1 MLVHIND
8 MLSQGFIAGLIPSEE
23 ILGLASNLRQE
34 ATRHGIPDTPANL
47 EQYWKDKLRNN
58 MHTILCF
65 SPVGDAFRT
74 RARKF
79 PGLITCAMID
89 YFHAWPPEA
98 LMSVAMKYLSEVQLT
113 ND

>member
-1 MLVHIND
+1 MGIVETPDNL
-8 MLSQGFIAGLIPSEE
+8 
-23 ILGLASNLRQE
+23 LAYWM
-34 ATRHGIPDTPANL
+34 DTLKA
-47 EQYWKDKLRNN
+47 N

-79 PGLITCAMID
+79 PGLISCAMID

-98 LMSVAMKYLSEVQLT
+98 LESVAMRYLKDTPFSSEELR
-113 ND
+113 